1 MTPRCPHDTAYSPG
15 LGDPD
20 THKGPNALQGQ
31 RALTGQGLKTRG
43 LSFVPQVG
51 ALRLNPAQNHCG
63 ARGYPLPSLSL
74 SFPICAMGLA
84 WPAWPHKG
92 VLGTVDT

>member
-1 MTPRCPHDTAYSPG
+1 MTPRCPRDTAYSPG

-20 THKGPNALQGQ
+20 IHKGSTALQGPQ
-31 RALTGQGLKTRG
+31 ALTGQGPKTKG

-51 ALRLNPAQNHCG
+51 ALSLSPAQNHCG
-63 ARGYPLPSLSL
+63 LKADPLLSLSL
-74 SFPICAMGLA
+74 SFYICAMGS
-84 WPAWPHKG
+84 AWPHEG